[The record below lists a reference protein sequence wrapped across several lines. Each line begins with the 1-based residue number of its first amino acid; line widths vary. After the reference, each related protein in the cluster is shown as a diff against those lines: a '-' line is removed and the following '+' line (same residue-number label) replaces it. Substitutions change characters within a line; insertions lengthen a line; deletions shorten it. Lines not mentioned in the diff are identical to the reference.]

1 MSIRTTVTLDQDVYD
16 RAKDF
21 SKARG
26 IPFREALNELVR
38 QGLVA
43 EAAPSP
49 KKPFKIKPFRLG
61 LRPGLS
67 YDNIEALLEYGEGP
81 YHR

>member
-43 EAAPSP
+43 EAAPRP

>member
-1 MSIRTTVTLDQDVYD
+1 VTLDQDVYD

-21 SKARG
+21 SKTRG

-38 QGLVA
+38 TGLRA
-43 EAAPSP
+43 EIAPKP
-49 KKPFKIKPFRLG
+49 RKPFQIKPLHMG
-61 LRPGLS
+61 VVPGLD
-67 YDNIEALLEYGEGP
+67 YDDIEGLLEYGEGP

>member
-1 MSIRTTVTLDQDVYD
+1 MSIRTTVTLEKDVYD
-16 RAKDF
+16 RTKDF
-21 SKARG
+21 SKAHG
-26 IPFREALNELVR
+26 IPFKEALNELIR
-38 QGLVA
+38 QGLLA
-43 EAAPSP
+43 EKTGRPR
-49 KKPFKIKPFRLG
+49 KPFKIKPFHMG

>member
-1 MSIRTTVTLDQDVYD
+1 MSIRTTVTLDKDVYD
-16 RAKDF
+16 RTRDF

-38 QGLVA
+38 SGLLA
-43 EAAPSP
+43 EAAPKP
-49 KKPFKIKPFRLG
+49 VEPFKIEPFHMG
-61 LRPGLS
+61 VMPGVN
-67 YDNIEALLEYGEGP
+67 YDCTGALLELGEGP